1 MVRWRYRLN
10 LRESIRTAL
19 VVEKRLTQ
27 NFPTLTA
34 SQNCRISKVT
44 LNKKKKGAPS
54 TCLFKMRVVAEVPS
68 REMEETRERRV
79 MGMSSSKEKRV
90 AFHELTQ
97 SMLSSLYLDDK
108 QSSQPKKKELFFFV
122 YKEQFLCI

>member
-1 MVRWRYRLN
+1 
-10 LRESIRTAL
+10 
-19 VVEKRLTQ
+19 
-27 NFPTLTA
+27 
-34 SQNCRISKVT
+34 
-44 LNKKKKGAPS
+44 
-54 TCLFKMRVVAEVPS
+54 MRVVAEVPS

-108 QSSQPKKKELFFFV
+108 KPSQPHK
-122 YKEQFLCI
+122 YPRRTIAIFLNLVLKVA